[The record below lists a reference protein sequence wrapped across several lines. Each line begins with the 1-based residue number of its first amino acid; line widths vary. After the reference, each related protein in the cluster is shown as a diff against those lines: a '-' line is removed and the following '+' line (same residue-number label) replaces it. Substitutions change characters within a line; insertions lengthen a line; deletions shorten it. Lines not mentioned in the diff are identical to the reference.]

1 MEMDKELFYIW
12 FDLSILNSY
21 ILFSSL
27 GVTKF
32 LIVIFRTSY
41 WGNYWHT
48 LVMNGMCK
56 GQYEDHLLLPLKS
69 LDLKNVLGNI
79 GLFRLP
85 REEDFVC
92 AEKGVTRNVTVICE
106 RCDVALC
113 YDRRCL
119 WTTTTRQITETFQA
133 FQPDLLT

>member
-69 LDLKNVLGNI
+69 LDFKNAVGNI
-79 GLFRLP
+79 GLFPLP
-85 REEDFVC
+85 REGNFVC
-92 AEKGVTRNVTVICE
+92 VRKGCHQK
-106 RCDVALC
+106 C
-113 YDRRCL
+113 YSDMRKV
-119 WTTTTRQITETFQA
+119 
-133 FQPDLLT
+133 